1 MTKDNNLSDDLSKLS
16 EKMENLAEEVNQ
28 QVEEVVKK
36 VDEKIEQ
43 IGGEPRKKSRKHW
56 DNSFWGIVLIVVGLL
71 WLGNNLHWF
80 RIHLPIWPLVLIVIG
95 LYLLL
100 DHRHRP

>member
-1 MTKDNNLSDDLSKLS
+1 MTKDNNSYDNLSK
-16 EKMENLAEEVNQ
+16 KIDKFVEEIDRQ
-28 QVEEVVKK
+28 IEEVVKK
-36 VDEKIEQ
+36 VDEKIEH

-80 RIHLPIWPLVLIVIG
+80 RIHLPVWPLVLIVFG

-100 DHRHRP
+100 EHRRRS